1 MDRPVTNPKKD
12 STTENSSTQYAIVSR
27 EPKRESLVSKSS
39 RRKLTPSKTLMLDV
53 LRSRGLYL
61 RNINGLQNNIPKYI
75 TTFDEK
81 YIRRCLESIHNCAFK
96 RSAEGNLTSRVDI
109 SPNNMGSNNMARV
122 DIKYPLLGKTEVVM
136 SSFCDWTAATLF
148 GSQAMINILRSTLL
162 QKSGFLDFESSIRKS
177 YLLYMDQ
184 RIDSDFTDS
193 KQELYSNSFIQKELK
208 QVLDRKYL
216 SEPVHKRDAS
226 TSSTSSFSD
235 QSSSSSYGESF
246 QGMLQSTW
254 KDGVIRHV
262 FSVDDKKEVYMA
274 KLSMLESLGGKKGLD
289 CIYTFYSASNGKKEC
304 NTHEHES
311 ESIAKMFVSTS
322 INSNSNNFEIRE
334 IQFILSVSSDNLTGE
349 MQKSNYSLKKNKKLT
364 EKVVDVFK
372 FAHSH
377 KLRSNSKIGISS
389 STLEEAH
396 LGPYEYMHDNHHSL
410 SPNLE
415 LAAIVVKEVCKIS
428 NEAGLGGWGM
438 KFLKKIP
445 SLENLSSSVSTRD
458 NEKCSTSINVVIPVG
473 FHGGPR
479 TGGSGPSGLVE
490 RWMSGGRCDCGG
502 WDVGCPIT
510 VLRSMSNG
518 TDFSFQVDDCG
529 ECKSVDLFMQ
539 GSKQNAPI
547 MKLVN
552 FLDGLYYVHFQP
564 TLSSL
569 QSFAIATAIIHS
581 RSPAFRSQ
589 VYKK

>member
-1 MDRPVTNPKKD
+1 MDRPITNLTKD
-12 STTENSSTQYAIVSR
+12 TTTENSSTQCAIESR
-27 EPKRESLVSKSS
+27 EVKRESLVSKSS

-53 LRSRGLYL
+53 LRSRASPSSKGLYL
-61 RNINGLQNNIPKYI
+61 RKINGLQNNIPKYI

-96 RSAEGNLTSRVDI
+96 RSAELDI
-109 SPNNMGSNNMARV
+109 SPNNMGSNNMAQV
-122 DIKYPLLGKTEVVM
+122 AIKYPLLGKTEVVM
-136 SSFCDWTAATLF
+136 SSFCDWTATTLF

-184 RIDSDFTDS
+184 RLDSDLTDS

-226 TSSTSSFSD
+226 TSSTNSSFSD
-235 QSSSSSYGESF
+235 QSSSSSYSESF
-246 QGMLQSTW
+246 QGTLQSTW
-254 KDGVIRHV
+254 KDGLIRHV

-274 KLSMLESLGGKKGLD
+274 KLSKLESLGGKKSLD
-289 CIYTFYSASNGKKEC
+289 CVYTFYSASNGKKEC
-304 NTHEHES
+304 DTNEHDES
-311 ESIAKMFVSTS
+311 EGIAKMFVSSS
-322 INSNSNNFEIRE
+322 INSNSNNNLEIRE
-334 IQFILSVSSDNLTGE
+334 TQFTLSVSSDDLTVE
-349 MQKSNYSLKKNKKLT
+349 MQKSNYSLSKNKKLT
-364 EKVVDVFK
+364 EKIVDIFK

-377 KLRSNSKIGISS
+377 KLRSNSKIGVSS
-389 STLEEAH
+389 ST
-396 LGPYEYMHDNHHSL
+396 YEYMHGNHHSL

-428 NEAGLGGWGM
+428 NEVGVGGWGM
-438 KFLKKIP
+438 KFLKKRP
-445 SLENLSSSVSTRD
+445 SMD
-458 NEKCSTSINVVIPVG
+458 NEECSTSINVVIPVG
-473 FHGGPR
+473 FHGGSR
-479 TGGSGPSGLVE
+479 TGGGGPSGLVE
-490 RWMSGGRCDCGG
+490 RWMSGGQCDCGG
-502 WDVGCPIT
+502 WDIGCPLT
-510 VLRSMSNG
+510 VLKSRSNG

-539 GSKQNAPI
+539 GSKQNVPI

-581 RSPAFRSQ
+581 CSPVFRSQ
-589 VYKK
+589 VYKKLFGHTYCGN